1 MQKMTELKALTPI
14 SMARKL
20 EEVIDEVGDKRER
33 SLDGWESNPNV
44 RQLRA
49 QVRLDLKIVQAN
61 SSHFQQAFVTDY
73 CWIQS

>member
-33 SLDGWESNPNV
+33 SLDDWESIPNV

-49 QVRLDLKIVQAN
+49 QV
-61 SSHFQQAFVTDY
+61 
-73 CWIQS
+73 